1 MTQKI
6 KFPPQIDGKSH
17 ILTNASDILLKV
29 IVKIFRPKATM
40 N

>member
-6 KFPPQIDGKSH
+6 KFLPQIDGKSH

-29 IVKIFRPKATM
+29 ILKILWPQETM